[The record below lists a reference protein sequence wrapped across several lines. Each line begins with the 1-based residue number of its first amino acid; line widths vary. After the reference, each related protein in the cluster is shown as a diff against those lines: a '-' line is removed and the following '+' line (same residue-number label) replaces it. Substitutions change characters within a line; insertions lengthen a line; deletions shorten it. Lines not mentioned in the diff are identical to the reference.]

1 MIAPTGVPTLKDYGR
16 ILLSGWALILAAAIL
31 SAAAGWLATQL
42 VEPTYTAASRVFV
55 TAPGPTSPKNSLD
68 GNRGSLVRVETYVQ
82 LATGEQVLRRVI
94 ASQGLPLE
102 PEALKND
109 ITVVPTPGSALI
121 EISVV
126 NSDAEQ
132 ARDIANS
139 VAVQLIK
146 LVGEIDLGANGAV
159 SAVTLVDA
167 ATTPDQVTTP
177 KPTSNMILGGV
188 MGTILSSVLVL
199 AFGIA
204 RDSID
209 HRDQVE
215 NIVKQ
220 ATAAKR
226 TSAVEGVR

>member
-16 ILLSGWALILAAAIL
+16 ILLSGWALILAAAVL
-31 SAAAGWLATQL
+31 SAGVAWLATQL
-42 VEPTYTAASRVFV
+42 VDPTYTAASRVFV
-55 TAPGPTSPKNSLD
+55 TAPGPPSPRASTE
-68 GNRGSLVRVETYVQ
+68 GNRSSLVRVESYVV

-94 ASQGLPLE
+94 ASQGLPVD
-102 PEALKND
+102 PETLKND

-146 LVGEIDLGANGAV
+146 LVGEIDLGVDGAV
-159 SAVTLVDA
+159 SEVTLVDA
-167 ATTPDQVTTP
+167 ATTPDSATTP
-177 KPTSNMILGGV
+177 KLTSNMILGGV
-188 MGTILSSVLVL
+188 MGSVLSSVLVL

-215 NIVKQ
+215 NIVKH
-220 ATAAKR
+220 ATAAKW
-226 TSAVEGVR
+226 THAAEGVR

>member
-16 ILLSGWALILAAAIL
+16 ILLSGWAAILAAAVL
-31 SAAAGWLATQL
+31 SAGVAWLATQF

-55 TAPGPTSPKNSLD
+55 TAPGPTSPRALTE
-68 GNRGSLVRVETYVQ
+68 GNRSSLVRVESYVV

-94 ASQGLPLE
+94 ASQGLPVE
-102 PEALKND
+102 PDELKQD
-109 ITVVPTPGSALI
+109 ITVVPTGGSALI

-126 NSDAEQ
+126 NSDADQ

-159 SAVTLVDA
+159 SEVSLIDA
-167 ATTPDQVTTP
+167 ATTPDSVTTP

-188 MGTILSSVLVL
+188 MGSILGSVLVL

-220 ATAAKR
+220 ATAHMR
-226 TSAVEGVR
+226 TPAVEGVR

>member
-16 ILLSGWALILAAAIL
+16 ILLSAWASILAAAVL
-31 SAAAGWLATQL
+31 SAGVAWLATQF
-42 VEPTYTAASRVFV
+42 VEPSYTAASRVFV

-94 ASQGLPLE
+94 ASEDLPVE
-102 PEALKND
+102 PEVLKKD

-132 ARDIANS
+132 ARDIANA

-146 LVGEIDLGANGAV
+146 LVGEIDLGADGAV
-159 SAVTLVDA
+159 SEVTLVDA
-167 ATTPDQVTTP
+167 ATTPDAATGP
-177 KPTSNMILGGV
+177 KLTSNLILGGV
-188 MGTILSSVLVL
+188 MGAIMSSVLVL

-220 ATAAKR
+220 ATAPRWSPA
-226 TSAVEGVR
+226 AEGVR